1 MDTQLANEFNRTLVE
16 NYLNEKAK
24 ITEQALHRYIGEIQC
39 HTPKLID
46 AMKYSL
52 LAGGKRLRPT
62 LVLASS
68 ELFHGDEKRALPC
81 ACAIEMIH
89 TYSLIHDDLP
99 ALDNDDFRRGKPTL
113 HRVYGE
119 AIALLAGDALLTLAF
134 ELLGKTGV
142 PEVVVEVARSAGING
157 MVGGQT
163 LDIESEG
170 KMISIDELRTIHKK
184 KTGALICAS
193 LRCGA
198 ILANAS
204 SQQLNLITDYGEH
217 IGIAFQIVDDILN
230 VEGDFATLGKPIG
243 SDEKLKKATYPA
255 ILGMD
260 KAKSLAVEHTRQAIE
275 IARQLDQDSTILQ
288 QIALYILFRKK

>member
-1 MDTQLANEFNRTLVE
+1 MDTQLVNEFNRTLVE
-16 NYLNEKAK
+16 NYLNDKAK
-24 ITEQALHRYIGEIQC
+24 ITEQALHRYIDEIQC

-52 LAGGKRLRPT
+52 FAGGKRLRPT

-68 ELFHGDEKRALPC
+68 ELFRGNEEDALPC

-170 KMISIDELRTIHKK
+170 KVISIEELRTIHKK

-204 SQQLNLITDYGEH
+204 SQQLNLITEYGEH

-275 IARQLDQDSTILQ
+275 IARQLDQDSTILK
-288 QIALYILFRKK
+288 QIALYILLRKK